1 MNDVL
6 LELSGIDKVFPGV
19 RALKDAQFDVR
30 RGEVHALIG
39 ENGAGKST
47 LIKIVSGVYQ
57 PDSGEIRL
65 AGAPVEFSN
74 PREAHSAGIA
84 TIYQE
89 LGLYP
94 ELSVAENIFM
104 GHAPTRKRLGF
115 ETIDW
120 EQMEA
125 GAEALLADLNIHNLD
140 VGAKVGALNVGNRQR
155 VEIAKALSLN
165 AQILIMDE
173 PTAALTE
180 SDVEQL
186 FSIVRLLRERGV
198 SIIYI
203 SHRLNE
209 VFELADR
216 VTVLRD
222 GEYIGTHNVADTS
235 EAELISMMVGR
246 RIENLFPKQA
256 AQIGEVVLDVR
267 NLNRPPLTRDV
278 SFTVRAGEIV
288 GLAGLVGSGRS
299 ETAQV
304 IFGVLPAEAGEIRLN
319 GEAVKITRPSEAV
332 DYGIGYVP
340 EDRGHQGLIREM
352 TIRENTSMAVLES
365 VSNYSFVNRAKERTL
380 ANRAIQQLS
389 IRATG
394 PDQTANKL
402 SGGNQ
407 QKVVVSKWLASNPK
421 LLIMDEPTRGIDVGA
436 KAEIHRLM
444 SRLAAEDGLA
454 ILMISSELPEILAM
468 SDRILVMRE
477 GRLVGEFSREEATQE
492 IIAHAMMSA
501 SAVGGAR
508 EGDGDYPAPARSI
521 RKGSSPTLANAGNR
535 KKSTSNA
542 LGGDLEGD

>member
-1 MNDVL
+1 MTDAL
-6 LELSGIDKVFPGV
+6 LELRGINKNFPGV
-19 RALKDAQFDVR
+19 QALKDAHFQVQ

-47 LIKIVSGVYQ
+47 LIKIISGVYQ
-57 PDSGEIRL
+57 PDTGEILL
-65 AGAPVEFSN
+65 AGQPAYFSN

-104 GHAPTRKRLGF
+104 GHAPTKKRFGF

-120 EQMEA
+120 ERMEQA
-125 GAEALLADLNIHNLD
+125 AAALLAELNIHNLD
-140 VGAKVGALNVGNRQR
+140 VGAKVGTLNVGNRQR
-155 VEIAKALSLN
+155 VEIAKALSLD

-222 GEYIGTHNVADTS
+222 GEYIGTQAVEATS

-246 RIENLFPKQA
+246 TIENLFPKQPA
-256 AQIGEVVLDVR
+256 EIGAVVLEAR
-267 NLNRPPLTRDV
+267 NLNRPPLTRDI

-304 IFGVLPAEAGEIRLN
+304 IFGVLPAESGTILLN
-319 GEAVKITRPSEAV
+319 GQPVKISRPSEAV
-332 DYGIGYVP
+332 AQGIGYVP

-352 TIRENTSMAVLES
+352 SIRENTSMAVLQS
-365 VSNYSFVNRAKERTL
+365 VSNKTFINRAKERAL
-380 ANRAIQQLS
+380 AQRSIQQLS

-394 PDQTANKL
+394 AEQITNKL

-421 LLIMDEPTRGIDVGA
+421 LLIMDEPTRGVDVGA
-436 KAEIHRLM
+436 KSEIHRLM
-444 SRLAAEDGLA
+444 SQLAAEEGLA
-454 ILMISSELPEILAM
+454 ILMISSELPEILGM

-477 GRLVGEFSREEATQE
+477 GRLVGEFTRAEATQE
-492 IIAHAMMSA
+492 KIAHAMMSEELRLA
-501 SAVGGAR
+501 AGA
-508 EGDGDYPAPARSI
+508 G
-521 RKGSSPTLANAGNR
+521 L
-535 KKSTSNA
+535 
-542 LGGDLEGD
+542 

>member
-1 MNDVL
+1 MSDTL
-6 LELSGIDKVFPGV
+6 LELREINKYFPGV
-19 RALKDAQFDVR
+19 HALKDAQFEVR

-47 LIKIVSGVYQ
+47 MIKIISGVYQ
-57 PDSGEIRL
+57 PDTGEILLDGQR
-65 AGAPVEFSN
+65 VHFNN
-74 PREAHSAGIA
+74 PREAHGAGIA

-104 GHAPTRKRLGF
+104 GHAPTKQRF
-115 ETIDW
+115 FFQTIDW
-120 EQMEA
+120 ERMEA
-125 GAEALLADLNIHNLD
+125 EAEALLAELNIHNLD
-140 VGAKVGALNVGNRQR
+140 VGAKVGTLNVGNRQR
-155 VEIAKALSLN
+155 VEIAKALSLD

-222 GEYIGTHNVADTS
+222 GEYIGTQDVKDTN
-235 EAELISMMVGR
+235 EGALISMMVGR
-246 RIENLFPKQA
+246 TIENLFPKQPA
-256 AQIGEVVLDVR
+256 EIGEVVLEVR
-267 NLNRPPLTRDV
+267 NLNRPPLTRDI
-278 SFTVRAGEIV
+278 SFNVRAGEIV

-304 IFGVLPAEAGEIRLN
+304 IFGVLPAESGEILLN
-319 GEAVKITRPSEAV
+319 GEPVKISRPSEAV
-332 DYGIGYVP
+332 DHGIGYVP

-365 VSNYSFVNRAKERTL
+365 VSNNSFINRAKERLL
-380 ANRAIQQLS
+380 ANHSIEQLS

-394 PDQTANKL
+394 PEQVANKL

-421 LLIMDEPTRGIDVGA
+421 LLIMDEPTRGVDVGA
-436 KAEIHRLM
+436 KSEIHRLM
-444 SRLAAEDGLA
+444 SQLAAEEGLA
-454 ILMISSELPEILAM
+454 ILMISSELPEILGM

-477 GRLVGEFSREEATQE
+477 GHLVGEFGREQATQE
-492 IIAHAMMSA
+492 IIAHAMMSEEA
-501 SAVGGAR
+501 RQAAGA
-508 EGDGDYPAPARSI
+508 G
-521 RKGSSPTLANAGNR
+521 L
-535 KKSTSNA
+535 
-542 LGGDLEGD
+542 

>member
-1 MNDVL
+1 MSDAL
-6 LELSGIDKVFPGV
+6 LHMRGINKNFPGV
-19 RALKDAQFDVR
+19 QALKGAHFEVR

-47 LIKIVSGVYQ
+47 MIKIVSGVYQ
-57 PDSGEIRL
+57 PDSGDIQLDGRD
-65 AGAPVEFSN
+65 VRFSN
-74 PREAHSAGIA
+74 PREAHLAGIA

-104 GHAPTRKRLGF
+104 GHAPMKKRFGF
-115 ETIDW
+115 QTIDW
-120 EQMEA
+120 ERMEA
-125 GAEALLADLNIHNLD
+125 GAEDLLAELNIHNLD
-140 VGAKVGALNVGNRQR
+140 VGVKVGALNVGNRQR
-155 VEIAKALSLN
+155 VEIAKALSLD

-186 FSIVRLLRERGV
+186 FSIVRLLRQRGV

-222 GEYIGTHNVADTS
+222 GETIGTQQVSETS

-246 RIENLFPKQA
+246 KIENLFPKQVA
-256 AQIGEVVLDVR
+256 EIGDVVLEVR
-267 NLNRPPLTRDV
+267 GLNRPPLTRDI
-278 SFTVRAGEIV
+278 SFSVRAGEIV

-304 IFGVLPAEAGEIRLN
+304 IFGVLPAESGEILIH
-319 GEAVKITRPSEAV
+319 GEAVKIGRPSEAV
-332 DYGIGYVP
+332 AQGIGYVP

-352 TIRENTSMAVLES
+352 CLRENTSMAVLDS
-365 VSNYSFVNRAKERTL
+365 VSRNTFINRSQERVL
-380 ANRAIQQLS
+380 ANESIKQLS

-394 PDQTANKL
+394 PEQVTNKL

-407 QKVVVSKWLASNPK
+407 QKVVVSKWLASKPS

-444 SRLAAEDGLA
+444 SRLAAEQGLA

-477 GRLVGEFSREEATQE
+477 GRLVGEFNREEATQE
-492 IIAHAMMSA
+492 SIAHAMMSEA
-501 SAVGGAR
+501 AR
-508 EGDGDYPAPARSI
+508 QAAEVAP
-521 RKGSSPTLANAGNR
+521 
-535 KKSTSNA
+535 
-542 LGGDLEGD
+542 

>member
-1 MNDVL
+1 MTDVL
-6 LELSGIDKVFPGV
+6 LELREINKHFPGV
-19 RALKDAQFDVR
+19 HALKDARFDVR

-47 LIKIVSGVYQ
+47 MIKIISGVYQ
-57 PDSGEIRL
+57 PDTGETLLDGRAI
-65 AGAPVEFSN
+65 EFSN
-74 PREAHSAGIA
+74 PREAHVAGIA

-104 GHAPTRKRLGF
+104 GHAPTKKRLGL
-115 ETIDW
+115 ETVDW
-120 EQMEA
+120 EQMEV
-125 GAEALLADLNIHNLD
+125 GAEALLAELNIVDLD
-140 VGAKVGALNVGNRQR
+140 VGAKVGTLNVGNRQR
-155 VEIAKALSLN
+155 VEIAKALSLD

-222 GEYIGTHNVADTS
+222 GEYIGTHDVKDTS

-246 RIENLFPKQA
+246 TIENLFPKQA
-256 AQIGEVVLDVR
+256 AEIGDVVLEAR
-267 NLNRPPLTRDV
+267 NLNRPPLTRDI

-288 GLAGLVGSGRS
+288 GFAGLVGSGRS

-304 IFGVLPAEAGEIRLN
+304 IFGVLPAVSGEILLN
-319 GEAVKITRPSEAV
+319 GEPVKISRPSEAV
-332 DYGIGYVP
+332 DHGIGYVP
-340 EDRGHQGLIREM
+340 EDRAHQGLIREM

-365 VSNYSFVNRAKERTL
+365 VSTNTFIRRTKERVL
-380 ANRAIQQLS
+380 ANQSIQQLS

-394 PDQTANKL
+394 PDQITNKL

-407 QKVVVSKWLASNPK
+407 QKVVVSKWLASNP
-421 LLIMDEPTRGIDVGA
+421 LMLIMDEPTRGIDVGA

-444 SRLAAEDGLA
+444 SRLAAEEGLA

-477 GRLVGEFSREEATQE
+477 GRLVGEFTREEATQE
-492 IIAHAMMSA
+492 VIAHAMMSEEA
-501 SAVGGAR
+501 RQAVG
-508 EGDGDYPAPARSI
+508 
-521 RKGSSPTLANAGNR
+521 AG
-535 KKSTSNA
+535 
-542 LGGDLEGD
+542 L

>member
-1 MNDVL
+1 MTEAL
-6 LELSGIDKVFPGV
+6 LELRGIDKHFPGV

-57 PDSGEIRL
+57 PDSGEIWLDGGR
-65 AGAPVEFSN
+65 VQFSN
-74 PREAHSAGIA
+74 PREAHLAGIA

-104 GHAPTRKRLGF
+104 GHAPTTKRLGF

-120 EQMEA
+120 EAMER
-125 GAEALLADLNIHNLD
+125 GAEALLADLNIENLD

-155 VEIAKALSLN
+155 VEIAKALSLD

-222 GEYIGTHNVADTS
+222 GEYIGTQAVPETS

-256 AQIGEVVLDVR
+256 AAIGDVVLEVR
-267 NLNRPPLTRDV
+267 NLNRPPLTRDI
-278 SFTVRAGEIV
+278 SFSVRAGEIV

-304 IFGVLPAEAGEIRLN
+304 IFGVLPAESGELLLN

-365 VSNYSFVNRAKERTL
+365 VSNRSFISRTKERAL
-380 ANRAIQQLS
+380 ANGAIRQLS

-394 PDQTANKL
+394 PDQITNKL

-492 IIAHAMMSA
+492 MIAHAMMSEEA
-501 SAVGGAR
+501 RQAAGA
-508 EGDGDYPAPARSI
+508 G
-521 RKGSSPTLANAGNR
+521 L
-535 KKSTSNA
+535 
-542 LGGDLEGD
+542 